1 MNRRILKDAIRQIN
15 IAREEAVESGEE
27 FETSVG
33 QPRKIEYIQDTLE
46 IKNAGVENRRA
57 RRQERRQLR
66 QNART
71 ARREKIQEEGI
82 TSEWY
87 FASGDLVTVKKS
99 SKSSYGRPEAGT
111 VAMVVDTVD
120 YTDYNGQQINAALV
134 TVMIDGR
141 IEDWSAKWVKH
152 CE

>member
-66 QNART
+66 QNARA

-99 SKSSYGRPEAGT
+99 AKSFHGRPVEGT
-111 VAMVVDTVD
+111 IAMVVDTVD
-120 YTDYNGQQINAALV
+120 YTDYQGQQINGASI
-134 TVMIDGR
+134 TVMINGR

>member
-1 MNRRILKDAIRQIN
+1 MNRRILKDAIRQIKV
-15 IAREEAVESGEE
+15 ARAEALESGEE

-46 IKNAGVENRRA
+46 IKNAGVEKRRA
-57 RRQERRQLR
+57 RRQERSQLYR
-66 QNART
+66 NARD
-71 ARREKIQEEGI
+71 ARREKIKEEGI

-87 FASGDLVTVKKS
+87 FSAGDLVTVKKS
-99 SKSSYGRPEAGT
+99 ARSFHNKPPAGT

-120 YTDYNGQQINAALV
+120 YTDYDGRQINAALV
-134 TVMIDGR
+134 TVMVDGR